1 MKYTGSFTNRGH
13 SLFSLEFGSNRL
25 RDNKSHMQRVNWS
38 PTEGKVRRSL
48 LQWIDQFF
56 RHCNNKNDECHLLIT
71 SLHSGLSTCNH
82 RDSQLVL
89 SITQRGTSLA
99 VQWLRLRASNAGGA
113 GSIPGQTTKIPLVSE
128 CSQKV
133 KNKKTQCDRHIF
145 VLLIRPLRFREIKSL
160 GLGLSSSKLRWCL
173 WFQNLGPQLLN
184 HSALQ
189 AFINLS
195 SESAS

>member
-38 PTEGKVRRSL
+38 PTEGKVRTSL

-71 SLHSGLSTCNH
+71 SLHSGLSTCNC

-89 SITQRGTSLA
+89 SITQSGTSLA

-113 GSIPGQTTKIPLVSE
+113 GSIPGRTTKIPLALE

-133 KNKKTQCDRHIF
+133 KNKKKLGAIGTFLFYWSGPWGLERLNNLDWVFLQVSWDGISD
-145 VLLIRPLRFREIKSL
+145 FRIWD
-160 GLGLSSSKLRWCL
+160 LSC
-173 WFQNLGPQLLN
+173 
-184 HSALQ
+184 
-189 AFINLS
+189 
-195 SESAS
+195 